1 MRAVR
6 MKKRTNIFLKLA
18 MIVFIVFALVSI
30 IRMQFRLNAL
40 KDQEAALRAEQQEH
54 NYKVEELQEKVDAEF
69 DAEYIERV
77 AREKLGLRMPGEIV
91 YHNDLSQ

>member
-1 MRAVR
+1 MRAVK

-40 KDQEAALRAEQQEH
+40 KDQAAALRAEQQEH
-54 NYKVEELQEKVDAEF
+54 NYRVEELQEKVDAEF